1 MHQISQLGGDSILD
15 FDFKQTKYYVATFR
29 TEITN
34 VTIMQNGNYMLNRPL
49 NTHHTN
55 QLQ

>member
-1 MHQISQLGGDSILD
+1 MD

-29 TEITN
+29 TEIT
-34 VTIMQNGNYMLNRPL
+34 TIMQNGNYMLNRPL